1 MTANNIQQIID
12 RLDKIDEDL
21 SSMRIEMAETRGAF
35 RLGKFIVG
43 LLGLTGIS
51 SLAAWLAAQGK

>member
-12 RLDKIDEDL
+12 RLYKIDEDL

>member
-12 RLDKIDEDL
+12 RLDTIDEDR
-21 SSMRIEMAETRGAF
+21 SRMRSEMAETRGAF